1 MFEFLGIVD
10 ILSFLGWLTLFS
22 IIAYLV
28 YVYHKHKPE
37 YKYYLTHFYFK
48 IILAFCFGL
57 VYMFYYEKHGDTV
70 FYWQGAKALNQLFFY
85 DPIAYLNELFSS
97 GRNVIPTYYEQAGL
111 TPPSW
116 IYSEEN
122 SWFVCKLANFLSF
135 FSFGSY
141 MTLNL
146 FFSVIVAWV
155 SWRFFRFSR
164 KILNS
169 DSFLV
174 VIACLFIPTT
184 AFWCTGVSKDAI
196 ILCSVYGT
204 VMSFFTL
211 LSKEKKSFLIHVF
224 VLLICMYLL
233 FQVRPFMLLITYFP
247 LFIILTFRINKDKPA
262 MVRFLSRL
270 IGISI
275 TLAITTLYFTTS
287 NSMLEFSA
295 DKILNSASVI
305 QNDLTYNAG
314 YTGARYDLGITNF
327 TTLELI
333 EAIPGA
339 IIASL
344 YRPFLWEVSNP
355 MMVLNGI
362 ENVLLMFL
370 TIQLLWRFKFK
381 KKMYRGVNSDFYI
394 YALIFSLLLAYI
406 VGVTSVL
413 FGVLVRFKAPI
424 IPFFLLYLISKKR
437 HEKIESEFK

>member
-97 GRNVIPTYYEQAGL
+97 GGNVIPTYYEQAGL

-184 AFWCTGVSKDAI
+184 AFWCSGVSKDAI

-204 VMSFFTL
+204 VICFFTL
-211 LSKEKKSFLIHVF
+211 FYNLTQRKLWAILVMGLCF
-224 VLLICMYLL
+224 YLL
-233 FQVRPFMLLITYFP
+233 FQVRPFMLLITYLPF
-247 LFIILTFRINKDKPA
+247 FIILTFRINKEKPA

-275 TLAITTLYFTTS
+275 TIGIVVLYFNTS
-287 NSMLEFSA
+287 SSMLEFSA
-295 DKILNSASVI
+295 DTIFNSASVI
-305 QNDLTYNAG
+305 QDDLKNNAG
-314 YTGARYDLGITNF
+314 YTGARYDLGIDEF
-327 TTLELI
+327 SASELVK
-333 EAIPGA
+333 AIPAA

-355 MMVLNGI
+355 MMLLNGV
-362 ENVLLMFL
+362 ENTLLLFL
-370 TIQLLWRFKFK
+370 TIRLFLKFRSQK
-381 KKMYRGVNSDFYI
+381 KTFNNMKKDFFI
-394 YALIFSLLLAYI
+394 YALIYSLLLSYI
-406 VGVTSVL
+406 VGITAVL
-413 FGVLVRFKAPI
+413 FGVLVRFKSPI
-424 IPFFLLYLISKKR
+424 IPFILLYLISNMK
-437 HEKIESEFK
+437 ESTNSKIIE